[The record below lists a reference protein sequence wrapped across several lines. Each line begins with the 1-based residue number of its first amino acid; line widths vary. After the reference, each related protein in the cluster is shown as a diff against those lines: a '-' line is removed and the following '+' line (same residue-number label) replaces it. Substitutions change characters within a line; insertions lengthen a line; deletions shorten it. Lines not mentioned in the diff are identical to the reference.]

1 VIDRESLDSESFIAG
16 QNAVLEQI
24 ATGVSLF
31 NVLTQ
36 LVQLIEAQ
44 TDEMFCSVLLLDEDR
59 LHLRHGAAPS
69 LPESYVEAIDGSA
82 IGPNTGS
89 CGTAAYFA
97 KVVVVTDILT
107 DPLWEDYRELAVRH
121 GLRACWS
128 TPILSPRAEVFGTF
142 AMYYRVPRGPRPEE
156 ERLMQAATH
165 IASIAIENWR
175 AHESLFKS
183 EERYR
188 ALVSASSQD
197 VWRTNERGEAFFV
210 TTAWQEMTGQ
220 SFDEIKGFGW
230 LDAVH
235 PEDRPGCIAAWKKA
249 EQERSWYEN
258 EFRVRARDGTY
269 RTFQCRGVPI
279 LRDDGSIREWVGA
292 NTDITERRLAQDA
305 LLERERELKASNAK
319 IRELARKLMTAQE
332 EERRHIS
339 LELHDDFNQ
348 QMAILSIM
356 MSQITHKVPPEAES
370 LRSELDKVQ
379 RLSVEITESIR
390 RLSHEL
396 HPLARTSGSCVGI
409 KKVCDRV

>member
-1 VIDRESLDSESFIAG
+1 
-16 QNAVLEQI
+16 
-24 ATGVSLF
+24 
-31 NVLTQ
+31 
-36 LVQLIEAQ
+36 
-44 TDEMFCSVLLLDEDR
+44 MFCSVLLLDEDR
-59 LHLRHGAAPS
+59 LHLRLGAAPS
-69 LPESYVEAIDGSA
+69 LPESYVDAIDGSA

-97 KVVVVTDILT
+97 KAVFVTDILT
-107 DPLWEDYRELAVRH
+107 DPLWEDYRELAVRN

-128 TPILSPRAEVFGTF
+128 TPILSPRAEVSGTF

-175 AHESLFKS
+175 AHESLYKS

-210 TTAWQEMTGQ
+210 TTAWKEMTGQ
-220 SFDEIKGFGW
+220 SLDEIKGFGW

-292 NTDITERRLAQDA
+292 NTDITEKKQTQQSLRDSE
-305 LLERERELKASNAK
+305 ERS
-319 IRELARKLMTAQE
+319 RELARKLMTAQE
-332 EERRHIS
+332 EERRRIS
-339 LELHDDFNQ
+339 RELHDDLNQ
-348 QMAILSIM
+348 ELAALSM
-356 MSQITHKVPPEAES
+356 MINDVKHNVPPETES
-370 LRSELDKVQ
+370 LKNELENV
-379 RLSVEITESIR
+379 RTYVVEIAENIR
-390 RLSHEL
+390 RLSQEL
-396 HPLARTSGSCVGI
+396 HPPALEYVGLASSLTRY
-409 KKVCDRV
+409 